1 MVSTLKS
8 ETARINGAKSRGPTT
23 AEGKEKSSHNA
34 IKHGLTSGNGNI
46 LLDSEDPHQFDEIL
60 NKLLGIHAPATP
72 AEQDLVEEMV
82 AARWRTRRMW
92 TIETG
97 LLNAEIL
104 NQAAKTDN
112 PDPKIHLASAFHALA
127 DDSRSLALASRYEA
141 RLQRLYDRAYK
152 TLRELQQAHKS
163 EPPEHPHNIQIRWVT
178 PDNPSVSE
186 GASQPADPPC
196 QPDPPAPETE
206 LPNERGWPRISATPG
221 NENAPLQPNSGFNRL
236 RVFTEEPSAAEPVPQ
251 AFLPVFRTA
260 KSSPPETNLRNE
272 PTAPATKEVTT
283 DPSADEPACS
293 SIQHPPSTN
302 PPSLN

>member
-23 AEGKEKSSHNA
+23 DEGKEKSSRNA

-46 LLDSEDPHQFDEIL
+46 LLDCEDPGQFDQVL
-60 NKLLGIHAPATP
+60 NKLLGIHEPATP
-72 AEQDLVEEMV
+72 AEIDLVEEMV

-104 NQAAKTDN
+104 AQAAKTDTT
-112 PDPKIHLASAFHALA
+112 DPKIHLASAFHALS

-152 TLRELQQAHKS
+152 TLRELQQVRKS
-163 EPPEHPHNIQIRWVT
+163 EPPEPSNNIRIRWVAS
-178 PDNPSVSE
+178 DNPSVSE
-186 GASQPADPPC
+186 GTYSPTVSEGAGEQPNPPC
-196 QPDPPAPETE
+196 QPDPPAPKTE
-206 LPNERGWPRISATPG
+206 
-221 NENAPLQPNSGFNRL
+221 
-236 RVFTEEPSAAEPVPQ
+236 
-251 AFLPVFRTA
+251 
-260 KSSPPETNLRNE
+260 LRNE
-272 PTAPATKEVTT
+272 PTAAATKQVTT
-283 DPSADEPACS
+283 EPLPQNDEPPDEPAGLSDQCPKS
-293 SIQHPPSTN
+293 NIQYPPATN